1 MDKVNALALT
11 YAAAL
16 VEFYATAKWTKDSDL
31 HQDKVA
37 QRKARDAMYN
47 AQEALNTACV
57 LFANS

>member
-1 MDKVNALALT
+1 MTKINTLALA

-16 VEFYATAKWTKDSDL
+16 VEFHATTKWTKGSDL
-31 HQDKVA
+31 RQDKVA
-37 QRKARDAMYN
+37 HFKARDVMYT